1 MFALVFLLVVIT
13 STLITFILPE
23 SFASSTRIKVE
34 RKTDAATEGKQTS
47 LSSYDPHV
55 AHTQLEMLRSELI
68 LKPVIEEMNLNAK
81 WGKKYFGGKDQLKTS
96 ETLALLR
103 QRLDVRS
110 VWDTRQLLPAISNLL
125 LDS

>member
-1 MFALVFLLVVIT
+1 MSKDLAKTMKARLHAGALVVLLLVFALVFMLVVIT

-68 LKPVIEEMNLNAK
+68 LKPVIEEMDLNVK
-81 WGKKYFGGKDQLKTS
+81 
-96 ETLALLR
+96 
-103 QRLDVRS
+103 
-110 VWDTRQLLPAISNLL
+110 
-125 LDS
+125 